1 MGSKMLVAT
10 WNVNSIRARLERFM
24 LWLELVQ
31 PDVVC
36 LQETKVE
43 DQTFPLEPIEE
54 LGYHVAVNGQ
64 KSYNGVALISKY
76 EIDDIRCSFDKELD
90 TQGARF
96 ISGIIKDVRMMSVY
110 APNGASVEL
119 EQYARKLLWYKSFMN
134 YIEKELIEDD
144 KIIIGGD
151 FNIAYRPI
159 DIDRPADWEGSV
171 LYNPEICGYLDRL
184 IEMGFLD
191 AFRIHQQDAGYYS
204 WWDYRNLGFQTN
216 NGLRIDY
223 LFVSGSLSHL
233 CDGAYIDR
241 EQRKG
246 LKPSDHA
253 PVLASFIQK
262 V

>member
-1 MGSKMLVAT
+1 MLVAT

-24 LWLELVQ
+24 LWLEIVQ

-43 DQTFPLEPIEE
+43 NHTFPLEPIEA
-54 LGYHVAVNGQ
+54 LGYHLAVNGQ
-64 KSYNGVALISKY
+64 KSYNGVALMSKY
-76 EIDDIRCSFDKELD
+76 EINDIRYSFDEELD

-96 ISGIIKDVRMMSVY
+96 ISGIIKDVRIMSIY
-110 APNGASVEL
+110 APNGASMEL
-119 EQYARKLLWYKSFMN
+119 EQYARKLQWYESFVN
-134 YIEKELIEDD
+134 YIKKELLGEQ
-144 KIIIGGD
+144 KTIIGGD

-159 DIDRPADWEGSV
+159 DVDRVADWEGSV
-171 LYNPEICGYLDRL
+171 LYNPEICRYLDRL
-184 IEMGFLD
+184 IDMGFLD
-191 AFRIHQQDAGYYS
+191 AFRIHQQEGGHYS

-223 LFVSGSLSHL
+223 LFLSKDLAQL

-253 PVLASFIQK
+253 PVLASFI
-262 V
+262 

>member
-1 MGSKMLVAT
+1 MLVAT
-10 WNVNSIRARLERFM
+10 WNVNSIRARLDRFM

-43 DQTFPLEPIEE
+43 NHTFPLEPIEA
-54 LGYHVAVNGQ
+54 LGYYVAVNGQ

-76 EIDDIRCSFDKELD
+76 EIDDISHSFDEELD

-96 ISGIIKDVRMMSVY
+96 ISGIIKDVRIMSIY
-110 APNGASVEL
+110 APNGASMEV
-119 EQYARKLLWYKSFMN
+119 EQYARKLLWYESFMN
-134 YIEKELIEDD
+134 YIKKELPGEQ
-144 KIIIGGD
+144 KTIIGGD

-159 DIDRPADWEGSV
+159 DVDRLADWEGSV
-171 LYNPEICGYLDRL
+171 LYNPEICRYLDRL
-184 IEMGFLD
+184 IDMGFLD
-191 AFRIHQQDAGYYS
+191 AFRIHQQEGGYYS

-223 LFVSGSLSHL
+223 LFLSKDLAQL

-253 PVLASFIQK
+253 PVLASFI
-262 V
+262 

>member
-1 MGSKMLVAT
+1 MLVAT
-10 WNVNSIRARLERFM
+10 WNVNSIRARLERFI

-43 DQTFPLEPIEE
+43 DHAFPLEPIEK
-54 LGYHVAVNGQ
+54 LGYNLAVNGQ
-64 KSYNGVALISKY
+64 KTYNGVALISRY
-76 EIDDIRCSFDKELD
+76 EIDDIKHSFDSDLD
-90 TQGARF
+90 TYGARF
-96 ISGIIKDVRMMSVY
+96 ISGMIQGIRIMSIY
-110 APNGASVEL
+110 APNGAAVEL
-119 EQYARKLLWYKSFMN
+119 EQYTRKLQWYELFMN
-134 YIEKELIEDD
+134 YLEKQHSGEE
-144 KIIIGGD
+144 KAIIGGD

-159 DIDRPADWEGSV
+159 DIDRPADWQGSV
-171 LYNPEICGYLDRL
+171 LYNPEICAYLDRL

-191 AFRIHQQDAGYYS
+191 AFRLHQQEPGYYS

-223 LFVSGSLSHL
+223 LFLSTNLSHL
-233 CDGAYIDR
+233 CDRAYIDR